1 MIIVSFQL
9 IVAVISRLF
18 QTAVVAS
25 LSSDEEQGA
34 SIGYLFGD
42 VKEDKEPGKYDT
54 VKPVKTV
61 TLKKNKI
68 GFQG

>member
-1 MIIVSFQL
+1 MTIVSFQL

-25 LSSDEEQGA
+25 LSSDEDQGD

-42 VKEDKEPGKYDT
+42 VHKDKESG
-54 VKPVKTV
+54 
-61 TLKKNKI
+61 
-68 GFQG
+68 